1 MLKNLGEKIAISF
14 KDQKVSYRNLMGKIE
29 LYASKYEINKGDR
42 AVIFSENRPAWI
54 YSFFS
59 IWTKTGIPIPIDFG
73 STVSEVSY
81 ILKDSTPSVILTSHE
96 GRKVI
101 EPALKNAKINT
112 KIILIDE
119 YEVEDN
125 NLVSD
130 NHLLI
135 EDKNET
141 SVIIYTSGTTGQPKG
156 VMLSY
161 NNMLANIDAVSRI
174 IPIFTPD
181 SETLILLPLHHIL
194 PLLGSMIAPLY
205 VGSSVAMSPSM
216 QASDILDTL
225 DKNKVSIM
233 IGVPRLYETLH
244 KGIIDKINSSKIA
257 KLLFNF
263 ASKVKSKKLSKTIF
277 GAVHKKFGGHLTYL
291 VSGGA
296 ALNPVVGRDFQTLG
310 FEVLEGYG
318 MTETAPM
325 ITFTR
330 PGRVRIGS
338 PGELMPG
345 VTAKIV
351 DGEITVSG
359 NNIMKGYYNK
369 PEETEEVLKG
379 DWLYTGDLG
388 HIDEDGYLY
397 ITGRKKEI
405 IVTSNGKNINP
416 AEIEEELS
424 HYAAV
429 VEAGVFYNDDQIQA
443 VIVTTEKITD
453 ELYTDY
459 QIKVIEDLNNKVS
472 SYKRIFK
479 FYLTNE
485 ELPKTQLGKLQRYK
499 LTDYI
504 PSNIKKEEDSVV
516 ETNYS
521 EEYRI
526 IANYIKKEKSRTVK
540 PSSHLEFDIGLDSLD
555 KVALHSFIFQSF
567 GINMNADA
575 FDELNTIEKLVS
587 FIEKEKTKIEE
598 VEIDWNAILQEQTN
612 FKLPNFWISNS
623 FLMRFSKF
631 FFKIYFRF
639 NSKGEENIPD
649 GPCIIA
655 PNHQSFFDG
664 LLVTALMRTK
674 QIRNTFFYAK
684 AQHVKKPFVK
694 FIANN
699 NNIIVVDLNK
709 NLKESIQ
716 KLAEVLKQK
725 KNLMIFPEGTR
736 SANGDLGDFKKTFA
750 ILSRELNIPIVPVS
764 ISGANY
770 AMPKGSLFPKPFKKI
785 NVEFLKPIYPKN
797 MSYENITNT
806 VRDKIKE
813 NLSRLKNKK

>member
-1 MLKNLGEKIAISF
+1 
-14 KDQKVSYRNLMGKIE
+14 
-29 LYASKYEINKGDR
+29 
-42 AVIFSENRPAWI
+42 
-54 YSFFS
+54 
-59 IWTKTGIPIPIDFG
+59 
-73 STVSEVSY
+73 
-81 ILKDSTPSVILTSHE
+81 
-96 GRKVI
+96 
-101 EPALKNAKINT
+101 
-112 KIILIDE
+112 
-119 YEVEDN
+119 
-125 NLVSD
+125 
-130 NHLLI
+130 
-135 EDKNET
+135 
-141 SVIIYTSGTTGQPKG
+141 
-156 VMLSY
+156 
-161 NNMLANIDAVSRI
+161 
-174 IPIFTPD
+174 
-181 SETLILLPLHHIL
+181 
-194 PLLGSMIAPLY
+194 
-205 VGSSVAMSPSM
+205 
-216 QASDILDTL
+216 
-225 DKNKVSIM
+225 
-233 IGVPRLYETLH
+233 
-244 KGIIDKINSSKIA
+244 
-257 KLLFNF
+257 
-263 ASKVKSKKLSKTIF
+263 
-277 GAVHKKFGGHLTYL
+277 
-291 VSGGA
+291 
-296 ALNPVVGRDFQTLG
+296 
-310 FEVLEGYG
+310 
-318 MTETAPM
+318 
-325 ITFTR
+325 
-330 PGRVRIGS
+330 
-338 PGELMPG
+338 
-345 VTAKIV
+345 
-351 DGEITVSG
+351 
-359 NNIMKGYYNK
+359 
-369 PEETEEVLKG
+369 
-379 DWLYTGDLG
+379 
-388 HIDEDGYLY
+388 
-397 ITGRKKEI
+397 
-405 IVTSNGKNINP
+405 
-416 AEIEEELS
+416 
-424 HYAAV
+424 V

-443 VIVTTEKITD
+443 VIVTTDKITD

-504 PSNIKKEEDSVV
+504 PSNINKKEETAV
-516 ETNYS
+516 ENNYS

-526 IANYIKKEKSRTVK
+526 IANYIKKEKSRTVT

-555 KVALHSFIFQSF
+555 KVALHSFIYQSF
-567 GINMNADA
+567 GINMKQDS
-575 FDELNTIEKLVS
+575 FDELNTIEKLVT

-770 AMPKGSLFPKPFKKI
+770 AMPKGSFFPKPFKKI
-785 NVEFLKPIYPKN
+785 SVEFLKPIYPKN

-813 NLSRLKNKK
+813 NLSILKNKK